1 MVRPSPSKT
10 GGQLKIEGLIPAH
23 ISNEEYRGRDALNV
37 IEGEMRQFDTK
48 IDISKVKRFVEQIV
62 TGKFLNV
69 KKDVDLA
76 PQSKDATAIDKLD
89 VERELLRLKMLWE
102 GRVNALFAGCLGT
115 LSGMSML
122 HIIILISITDATKF
136 TEFYGKFARNVNIIF
151 LILANLALIL
161 GLTMSLI
168 YRQRSKEKMF
178 QLDNERHAFRS

>member
-1 MVRPSPSKT
+1 M
-10 GGQLKIEGLIPAH
+10 
-23 ISNEEYRGRDALNV
+23 
-37 IEGEMRQFDTK
+37 
-48 IDISKVKRFVEQIV
+48 
-62 TGKFLNV
+62 
-69 KKDVDLA
+69 A

-89 VERELLRLKMLWE
+89 VEKELLRLKKLWE

-122 HIIILISITDATKF
+122 HIIILISITDTTKF